1 VTLLAFA
8 GYAQCANME
17 ATGWCEAR
25 NCSAEGVNLLNLE
38 SHVAIVTGGAGHIG
52 SATAKRLAA
61 EGAAVVVCDV
71 NGELARTVARAIVA
85 DGGQATAAETD
96 VRSTASIGAMVE
108 QTIEQHGHI
117 DILVNVAGGSARERA
132 STVHG
137 SSEETIKHV
146 LDVNLRGVIFCSR
159 AVIGHMIEQGRGK
172 IVSVASALA
181 LQGQR
186 EHADYAAAKAGVIA
200 FSRTLAMEAA
210 PHNIN
215 VNCVSPGLVPRPG
228 TRVDGI
234 PQTNYLGRIATPE
247 TVSNL
252 IAFLVSDEAD
262 FIVGQNYVVDGGWS
276 LGLKGRH

>member
-1 VTLLAFA
+1 
-8 GYAQCANME
+8 MD
-17 ATGWCEAR
+17 
-25 NCSAEGVNLLNLE
+25 LE
-38 SHVAIVTGGAGHIG
+38 HKVAIITGGAGYIA
-52 SATAKRLAA
+52 STTAKRLAA
-61 EGAAVVVCDV
+61 EGAAVVVCDID
-71 NGELARTVARAIVA
+71 GEAARAVADAIVA
-85 DGGQATAAETD
+85 DGGTATAIETD
-96 VRSTASIGAMVE
+96 VRRTASIGTMVE
-108 QTIEQHGHI
+108 QVIEQHGHI

-137 SSEETIKHV
+137 SSEEVITHT
-146 LDVNLRGVIFCSR
+146 LDVNLRGAIFCSR
-159 AVIGHMIEQGRGK
+159 AVIGHMIERSSGK

-200 FSRTLAMEAA
+200 FSRTLAMEVA

-228 TRVDGI
+228 TRVDDI
-234 PQTNYLGRIATPE
+234 PQTNYLGKIATPE

>member
-1 VTLLAFA
+1 
-8 GYAQCANME
+8 M
-17 ATGWCEAR
+17 
-25 NCSAEGVNLLNLE
+25 NLDGKT
-38 SHVAIVTGGAGHIG
+38 AIVTGAAGYIG
-52 SATAKRLAA
+52 STTAKRLASD
-61 EGAAVVVCDV
+61 GAAVVLCDV
-71 NGELARTVARAIVA
+71 NAGPLQEVA
-85 DGGQATAAETD
+85 DTIIADSGRATAIETD
-96 VRSTASIGAMVE
+96 VRSPDSIDAMVA
-108 QTIEQHGHI
+108 QTIDEHDQI

-137 SSEETIKHV
+137 SSLDVITDI

-159 AVIGHMIEQGRGK
+159 AVVGHMIEQGGGK

-186 EHADYAAAKAGVIA
+186 CHADYAAAKAGVIA
-200 FSRTLAMEAA
+200 FSKTMAMEVA

-228 TRVDGI
+228 TNVDDI
-234 PQTNYLGRIATPE
+234 PETNYLGRIASPE

-262 FIVGQNYVVDGGWS
+262 FVVGQNYVVDGGWS

>member
-1 VTLLAFA
+1 M
-8 GYAQCANME
+8 G
-17 ATGWCEAR
+17 
-25 NCSAEGVNLLNLE
+25 LE
-38 SHVAIVTGGAGHIG
+38 HRVAIITGGAGHIA
-52 SATAKRLAA
+52 STTARRLAA
-61 EGAAVVVCDV
+61 EGAAVVVCDID
-71 NGELARTVARAIVA
+71 GEPAQAVADAIIA
-85 DGGQATAAETD
+85 DGGTATAIETD
-96 VRSTASIGAMVE
+96 VRRTASIGAMVE
-108 QTIEQHGHI
+108 QTIEQHGRI

-137 SSEETIKHV
+137 SSEEVIKHT

-159 AVIGHMIEQGRGK
+159 AVIGHMIERGSGK

-200 FSRTLAMEAA
+200 FSRTMAMEVA
-210 PHNIN
+210 PHSIN

-228 TRVDGI
+228 TRVDDI
-234 PQTNYLGRIATPE
+234 PETNYLGKIATPE